1 MDEAPRHGIHRPQAE
16 VLAEIGRTASFEE
29 EGAPVRVRFP
39 RWWHQQRRH
48 SQQVEVRL
56 PSRLASAAVEAW
68 REHPDE
74 VVPQS
79 ETPEQR
85 TARLRAWT
93 LALLGSVVS
102 ERGRT
107 EGDEVVV
114 RLSGDVLDAALA
126 AADYPLGMTFANSGP
141 GEEAL

>member
-1 MDEAPRHGIHRPQAE
+1 MDEAPRHEIHRHQAE
-16 VLAEIGRTASFEE
+16 VLAEIGRTASFH

-56 PSRLASAAVEAW
+56 PSSLASAAVEAW
-68 REHPDE
+68 REDPDE

-107 EGDEVVV
+107 
-114 RLSGDVLDAALA
+114 
-126 AADYPLGMTFANSGP
+126 
-141 GEEAL
+141 